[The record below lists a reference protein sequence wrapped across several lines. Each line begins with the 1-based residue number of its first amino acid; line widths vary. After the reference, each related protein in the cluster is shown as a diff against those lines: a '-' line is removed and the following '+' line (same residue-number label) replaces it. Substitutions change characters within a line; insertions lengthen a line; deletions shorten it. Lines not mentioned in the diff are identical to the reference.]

1 MAIKL
6 FKEYTNVNEDL
17 GGEATNQDE
26 INFLQKTK
34 KHLIE
39 FDVAYRNLKST
50 WAEDYMNDV
59 DLNEFLS
66 KDYPSDLPSFDE
78 INIPEW
84 VEFSIKDIDR
94 KIEKLKE

>member
-6 FKEYTNVNEDL
+6 FKEYTNVNEDF
-17 GGEATNQDE
+17 GGEATNQDK
-26 INFLQKTK
+26 IDFLEKTK

-39 FDVAYRNLKST
+39 FDVAYRNLTST
-50 WAEDYMNDV
+50 WSEDSMINI
-59 DLNEFLS
+59 DLNELLS

-84 VEFSIKDIDR
+84 VEFSIKDINK
-94 KIEKLKE
+94 KIEMLKE